1 MSKKFN
7 KVSEIGVSPFSP
19 TAFLPKAELLRF
31 TKWFSENYKILS
43 CGDYFSS
50 HNNYHIK
57 YVEKIIDT
65 QTGARIARTSKTIE
79 IDKSIFKNKEYTAD
93 FLFYIIIL
101 CVIMGDFKCIRSSDR
116 LAVKYYLTTGRS
128 NKNLKQGLIALFSDT
143 PTELN
148 IERYKLIEQMLN

>member
-65 QTGARIARTSKTIE
+65 QTL
-79 IDKSIFKNKEYTAD
+79 KSPHVGS
-93 FLFYIIIL
+93 FLL
-101 CVIMGDFKCIRSSDR
+101 QTSSD
-116 LAVKYYLTTGRS
+116 KKFTNT
-128 NKNLKQGLIALFSDT
+128 
-143 PTELN
+143 
-148 IERYKLIEQMLN
+148 